1 MHIKVLLWCLEYSV
15 NVDHDDSGS
24 GEDDREDG
32 ENVGEEEEILWSM
45 NQYCLLY
52 KYKS

>member
-32 ENVGEEEEILWSM
+32 ENVEKEKEIL
-45 NQYCLLY
+45 
-52 KYKS
+52 